1 MSDTFEVL
9 NPATEDI
16 VKKVHMASPAE
27 VDDVVAKAKKAW
39 PAWHSDQAESHA
51 ARKLPSNAAGN

>member
-27 VDDVVAKAKKAW
+27 VDDVVAKAKK
-39 PAWHSDQAESHA
+39 HGQLGEILHRHTKRTCYESL
-51 ARKLPSNAAGN
+51 RCW